1 MNRLARPKGG
11 ANSRPKLPEKSFMR
25 DRQNTINGWILFAG
39 IVALGGTIVSGEMFK
54 GERPEEMGYPIEGVV
69 DEGAG
74 AAVAE
79 KPIEFYLAS
88 ADPAKGEQV
97 FKKCAACHNADNG
110 GANALG
116 PNLWGVLGEPIG
128 KGAHGF
134 AFSEALAG
142 HGGNWDWDTL
152 GQWLANPKKFAPGT
166 KMTFAGLSNP
176 EDRANVIAFLNAH
189 SNAPLPMPAA
199 PAEAAPAAGDKA
211 AAEAAGAGAQKAGDT
226 PVLTEQQA
234 IKGGQKSIGGEG
246 APKLTGTDPTAKKN

>member
-1 MNRLARPKGG
+1 MK
-11 ANSRPKLPEKSFMR
+11 

-39 IVALGGTIVSGEMFK
+39 IVALGGSIVSGEVFK
-54 GERPEEMGYPIEGVV
+54 AERPEKMGYPIEGVV
-69 DEGAG
+69 AEGEGAE
-74 AAVAE
+74 AA

-97 FKKCAACHNADNG
+97 FKKCTACHNADNG

-142 HGGNWDWDTL
+142 HGGTWDWNTL
-152 GQWLANPKKFAPGT
+152 SDWLANPKKFAPGT

-176 EDRANVIAFLNAH
+176 EDRANVIAFLNTH
-189 SNAPLPMPAA
+189 SASPLPLPAA

-211 AAEAAGAGAQKAGDT
+211 AAEAEGAGAEKAPNT
-226 PVLTEQQA
+226 PVLNEATA
-234 IKGGQKSIGGEG
+234 AKGPQKSIGGEA
-246 APKLTGTDPTAKKN
+246 APKPAQ

>member
-1 MNRLARPKGG
+1 MK
-11 ANSRPKLPEKSFMR
+11 

-39 IVALGGTIVSGEMFK
+39 IVALGGTIVSGEVFK
-54 GERPEEMGYPIEGVV
+54 GERPEKMGYPIEGVAAEG
-69 DEGAG
+69 EGAE
-74 AAVAE
+74 AA

-97 FKKCAACHNADNG
+97 FKKCTACHNADNG

-134 AFSEALAG
+134 AFSEALASK
-142 HGGNWDWDTL
+142 GGTWNWDNL
-152 GQWLANPKKFAPGT
+152 SEWLANPKKFAPGT

-189 SNAPLPMPAA
+189 SASPLPLPAA
-199 PAEAAPAAGDKA
+199 PAEAAAPAAGDKA
-211 AAEAAGAGAQKAGDT
+211 AAEAVSADAEKAGNT
-226 PVLTEQQA
+226 PVLNEATA
-234 IKGGQKSIGGEG
+234 AKGPQKSIGGEA
-246 APKLTGTDPTAKKN
+246 APKPAQ